1 MAAPPVLSLSSG
13 PRGWCAV
20 MTTQGKC
27 QHLGVAVAGSA
38 PRPPLQAGRLLP
50 GVLATAPPQA
60 GPPVRTASGLCGRGQ
75 AGKHVVVP
83 LFSSWHEIIAVF

>member
-38 PRPPLQAGRLLP
+38 PRPPLQAGRPPAWGP
-50 GVLATAPPQA
+50 GHSPAPGRAPGEDSQW
-60 GPPVRTASGLCGRGQ
+60 PVRSRPGWKTRGGTLVQ
-75 AGKHVVVP
+75 FMA
-83 LFSSWHEIIAVF
+83 